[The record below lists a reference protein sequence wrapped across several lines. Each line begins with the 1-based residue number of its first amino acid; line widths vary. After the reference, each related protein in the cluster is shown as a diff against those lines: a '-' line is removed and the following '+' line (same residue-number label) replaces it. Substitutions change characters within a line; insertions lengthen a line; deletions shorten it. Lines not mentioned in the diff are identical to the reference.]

1 MTKSKRNIFL
11 IINILAPI
19 LIGATI
25 YYLISPDVIFVKQID
40 TFLGKGIHINHIS
53 STFKLIKFIRN
64 YILDMI
70 WGYALIFSLF
80 YILGNNTAELLKIF
94 LIAFTFSA
102 VMEFLQLT
110 SITIGTFDVFDIIVE
125 FLTEVTAVF
134 IIKNYFLRGGT
145 KET

>member
-1 MTKSKRNIFL
+1 MTNNKKEVFL

-25 YYLISPDVIFVKQID
+25 YYLISPEVIFVKQID
-40 TFLGKGIHINHIS
+40 AFLGKGVHINHIS
-53 STFKLIKFIRN
+53 SNFRLIKFIRN
-64 YILDMI
+64 YIPDMI
-70 WGYALIFSLF
+70 WGYTLIFSLF
-80 YILGNNTAELLKIF
+80 FILGNNTAELLKI
-94 LIAFTFSA
+94 LIIAFTFSA

-110 SITIGTFDVFDIIVE
+110 SITIGTFDVYDIFVE
-125 FLTEVTAVF
+125 FLAEVTAVF